1 MLLASFQ
8 GEGVNERVNEQTRRT
23 FKRFSTSRLQKIFV
37 IRSLGIFKIKH
48 PFVLPRKLAC
58 SEVLVRRARKCLTLA
73 ALNMKA
79 SENSQQMRDIVGLQ
93 FLELYANEFFQ
104 HAIRLSVVVDSIRLA
119 ATAGR
124 QWQVAAEH
132 CPSMLPPPL
141 PRVVRWFFLIQ
152 FFLSAGFS
160 KERDTFFGAF
170 LLFYYWISVV

>member
-1 MLLASFQ
+1 
-8 GEGVNERVNEQTRRT
+8 
-23 FKRFSTSRLQKIFV
+23 
-37 IRSLGIFKIKH
+37 
-48 PFVLPRKLAC
+48 
-58 SEVLVRRARKCLTLA
+58 
-73 ALNMKA
+73 MKA

-152 FFLSAGFS
+152 FFLSGIF
-160 KERDTFFGAF
+160 KRKGYIFWCFFAV
-170 LLFYYWISVV
+170 LLLD

>member
-73 ALNMKA
+73 LNMKA

-124 QWQVAAEH
+124 RWQVAAEH

-141 PRVVRWFFLIQ
+141 PRVVRWFFFDSI
-152 FFLSAGFS
+152 FF
-160 KERDTFFGAF
+160 ERDFQKKGICFDSF